1 MASPRTKYKE
11 HKRKMEE
18 WSKLFEQEYGFAPTD
33 DDRLESN
40 TYNAL
45 LEKARHYRAHI
56 AEGAV
61 PRSPDRKS
69 RGKSS
74 RNASTP
80 SGTRSKASRSDRH
93 GGAQRNTSAPPMRAG
108 RSSSNHRESRAG
120 SSSHR
125 SPSKRTESNGGLRA
139 SPAKSPSGRKG
150 TRSLGV
156 DVSALSEEQ
165 LSSPEYRALETKARD
180 ALEKLGK
187 WERAFERE
195 QGEPPT
201 DADKAASSTYMSYD
215 KKLQQYTSRLSAL
228 VGQYTAAPMPPRGP
242 RVHASPRTW
251 S

>member
-11 HKRKMEE
+11 YKRKMEE

-108 RSSSNHRESRAG
+108 RSGSNHRESRAG

-125 SPSKRTESNGGLRA
+125 SPSKRTESNGGMRA
-139 SPAKSPSGRKG
+139 SPTKSPSGRKG

-156 DVSALSEEQ
+156 DVSALLQARGMAHARAPRRVTTHFASAAAQKVGIEVSSTSEKVGTVG
-165 LSSPEYRALETKARD
+165 LAYAVH
-180 ALEKLGK
+180 
-187 WERAFERE
+187 
-195 QGEPPT
+195 
-201 DADKAASSTYMSYD
+201 KAASPIRFPPTVALTPVVARTLFG
-215 KKLQQYTSRLSAL
+215 KKDDDDASADE
-228 VGQYTAAPMPPRGP
+228 AAE
-242 RVHASPRTW
+242 
-251 S
+251 